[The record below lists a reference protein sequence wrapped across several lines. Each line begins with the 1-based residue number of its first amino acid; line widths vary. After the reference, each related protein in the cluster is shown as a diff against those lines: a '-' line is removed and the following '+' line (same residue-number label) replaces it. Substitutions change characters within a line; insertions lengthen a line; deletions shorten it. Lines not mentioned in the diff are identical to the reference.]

1 MMRQLPSFVIGVI
14 GALAGVLMPAAAGA
28 QPPAGTQPAAGPQ
41 QVSVA
46 VESPP
51 DVGRLWLVAGVAS
64 ATTRGDCQTCE
75 EAEFPYRHSA
85 SILANFGFHATRRV
99 DLGGEVFWIPV
110 DTPQGQIKVTHID
123 GVVQFRPW
131 TSRGL
136 FLKTGAGMALIRNW
150 VDVIGPSADNSKAL
164 SVVIGGGWEFRPT
177 PRLGMQLFAS
187 QHVSAIGD
195 LTTGDPTVPEV
206 PDVVGNFWSIGVAIV
221 IR

>member
-1 MMRQLPSFVIGVI
+1 MRQLPSFVIGVI

-28 QPPAGTQPAAGPQ
+28 QPPAGAQ

-51 DVGRLWLVAGVAS
+51 DVGPLWLVGGVAS

-75 EAEFPYRHSA
+75 EVEFPYRHS
-85 SILANFGFHATRRV
+85 SGVVGNFGWHVNRRA
-99 DLGGEVFWIPV
+99 DLGGEIFWIPV
-110 DTPQGQIKVTHID
+110 DTPQGQINVTHLD
-123 GVVQFRPW
+123 AVVQFRPW
-131 TSRGL
+131 TSQGF

-150 VDVIGPSADNSKAL
+150 VDVIGPSAENSKAL

-177 PRLGMQLFAS
+177 PRLGMQVLAA

-195 LTTGDPTVPEV
+195 LATGDPTVPEV
-206 PDVVGNFWSIGVAIV
+206 PDVVGNFWSLGVAIV

>member
-1 MMRQLPSFVIGVI
+1 MMRHVLFLVI

-28 QPPAGTQPAAGPQ
+28 QPAATAAP
-41 QVSVA
+41 A
-46 VESPP
+46 VEEPQVRVDATSPP
-51 DVGRLWLVAGVAS
+51 DVGRLWLVGGAAF

-75 EAEFPYRHSA
+75 AAEFPYRHSS
-85 SILANFGFHATRRV
+85 SIVGNLGWHVNRRA
-99 DLGGEVFWIPV
+99 DLGAEVFWIPV
-110 DTPQGQIKVTHID
+110 DTPQGQIKVTHLD
-123 GVVQFRPW
+123 AVVQFRPW
-131 TSRGL
+131 TSQGF

-150 VDVIGPSADNSKAL
+150 VDVIGPSAENSKAL
-164 SVVIGGGWEFRPT
+164 SVVIGGGWEFRPA
-177 PRLGMQLFAS
+177 PRLGMQFFAS